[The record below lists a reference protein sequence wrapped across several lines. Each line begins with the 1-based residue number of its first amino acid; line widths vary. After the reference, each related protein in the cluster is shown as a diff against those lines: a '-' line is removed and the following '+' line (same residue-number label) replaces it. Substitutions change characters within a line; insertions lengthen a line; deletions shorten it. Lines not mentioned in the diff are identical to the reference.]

1 MTTSTTV
8 FNDADECR
16 NCGARY
22 DQHAIITEL
31 CMTGDNCFVPVIN
44 GDDELA
50 RLQGELLHSNGDLA
64 RLRADLQTVT
74 NSRDSYNVTRKYDR
88 GGNAARTDGQVRP
101 GGEVND
107 YAVPRHRHDFCS
119 QFDQAWPTGIVD
131 PQPRCDRSCGS
142 RNRWR
147 DTLRVSAVTVVY
159 ADGLRPA
166 TTRTQSTRQASGPN
180 SREQRYVAATATMT
194 DYDVTTLSAGDGMIS
209 LPDRFWLVAYPRQPQ
224 ATRAAST
231 ARGRRASDNRCGT
244 ASPAA

>member
-74 NSRDSYNVTRKYDR
+74 NSRDSYQRDAEILRTE
-88 GGNAARTDGQVRP
+88 AATMRTDWSRLNGHL
-101 GGEVND
+101 ND
-107 YAVPRHRHDFCS
+107 YADEHDMC
-119 QFDQAWPTGIVD
+119 DQYD
-131 PQPRCDRSCGS
+131 E
-142 RNRWR
+142 
-147 DTLRVSAVTVVY
+147 TLADWNSGFRELQLVGREKDYDVSVRVTVVY
-159 ADGLRPA
+159 DVTVNVTA
-166 TTRTQSTRQASGPN
+166 STERQARDQVSERGTSWSEWRDDCGGWPDDL
-180 SREQRYVAATATMT
+180 
-194 DYDVTTLSAGDGMIS
+194 DYDIGD
-209 LPDRFWLVAYPRQPQ
+209 VE
-224 ATRAAST
+224 
-231 ARGRRASDNRCGT
+231 RG
-244 ASPAA
+244 